1 MTFGAIVRLATTI
14 PIVFCVLAVDAAR
27 AGDEPRDITLA
38 LTVAG
43 MQRTYL
49 LHPPPSHNRTRP
61 APLVIVLHG
70 GGGTAER
77 MVRLTNEGLSRLA
90 EREGSIAVYPN
101 GIDKHW
107 NDGRWADETGWRAQ
121 GENVDDVGFIS
132 ALIEELVK
140 TQNADPRRV
149 YVTGVSNGGQM
160 AHRLACELSDKIAA
174 IAPVIAQM
182 PAHFSPRCKPARP
195 VSVLM
200 MPGTK
205 DPLVPWEGGTIR
217 LGRQTFGRV
226 LSASETVAFWTRHN
240 ACPGPPETSWEPDRD
255 PGDGTRVRR
264 EAYRDCRNGSEVVLY
279 AIEGGGH
286 TWPGGRQYLPETIV
300 GKTSRDIDAAGVIWE
315 FFKKHSRN

>member
-1 MTFGAIVRLATTI
+1 MTFGAIVRLATTL
-14 PIVFCVLAVDAAR
+14 PLVFCVLTAGR
-27 AGDEPRDITLA
+27 AGADNDSSRSTRSITVGGA
-38 LTVAG
+38 
-43 MQRTYL
+43 QRTYL
-49 LHPPPSHNRTRP
+49 LHALPPQDRTGL

-77 MVRLTNEGLSRLA
+77 MVRLTNGGLSRLA
-90 EREGSIAVYPN
+90 EREGFIVAYPN

-107 NDGRWADETGWRAQ
+107 NDGRGADETGWRAQ
-121 GENVDDVGFIS
+121 GENVDDVGFVS

-160 AHRLACELSDKIAA
+160 AHRLACEISGKIAA

-182 PAHFSPRCKPARP
+182 PAYFSPRCKPARP

-217 LGRQTFGRV
+217 LGRRTFGRV
-226 LSASETVAFWTRHN
+226 LSAAETVAFWTRRN
-240 ACPGPPETSWEPDRD
+240 ACPAPPETSWEPDRD
-255 PGDGTRVRR
+255 PSDGTRVRK
-264 EAYRDCRNGSEVVLY
+264 EAYRGCGNGAEVVLY

-286 TWPGGRQYLPETIV
+286 TWPGGRQYLPESIV
-300 GKTSRDIDAAGVIWE
+300 GKVSRDIDAAGVMWE
-315 FFKKHSRN
+315 FFKKHRRD